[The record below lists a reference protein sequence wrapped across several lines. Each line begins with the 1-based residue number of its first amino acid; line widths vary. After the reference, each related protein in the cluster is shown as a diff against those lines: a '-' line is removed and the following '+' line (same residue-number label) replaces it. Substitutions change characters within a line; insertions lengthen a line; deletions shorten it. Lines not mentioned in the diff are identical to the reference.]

1 MTFFSRQF
9 ICSDLGSHYS
19 LTVMIIHIHWSGTCG
34 LFIGW
39 CWLRFMASYCS
50 CTIPNGEKDY
60 LVSLSDMQIVTVVSY
75 QLHDCLILGFF
86 IFFFFFPCSKTCI
99 LQLYCYHVL
108 DECSC
113 FISLCTYWK
122 WGWFWVLVIFIQSP
136 SNK

>member
-9 ICSDLGSHYS
+9 ICSDLGSRYS
-19 LTVMIIHIHWSGTCG
+19 LTAMIIHIHWSGTCG

-39 CWLRFMASYCS
+39 CWLQFMASYCS

-60 LVSLSDMQIVTVVSY
+60 LVSLSDICKLLQLSHINFMTVQSWV
-75 QLHDCLILGFF
+75 
-86 IFFFFFPCSKTCI
+86 FFFFFCSKTCI